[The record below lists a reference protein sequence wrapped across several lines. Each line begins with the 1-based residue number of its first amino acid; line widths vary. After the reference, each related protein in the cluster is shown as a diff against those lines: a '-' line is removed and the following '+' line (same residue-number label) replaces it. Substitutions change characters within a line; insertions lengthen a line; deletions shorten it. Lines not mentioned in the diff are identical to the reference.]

1 MLVGSLT
8 SRLVNSLISIRITN
22 NRLTNNE
29 IWRVMKS
36 IRDVEVR
43 NKRVF
48 LRVDFNVPMKNGEII
63 DDNRIKASIS
73 TIQYLLDNDAKII
86 IGTHVG
92 RPEGKVN
99 TEFSTVP
106 MARELAKLLVQEVTV
121 TDHVIN
127 DKILLEKIESMQA
140 KDIIVLGN
148 LRFHAE
154 EEANNHM
161 FAKKL
166 ASYAEIYVNDAFAVS
181 HRANA
186 SVDAITSYLPS
197 YSGLLLES
205 EITSLSLLL
214 KNPQPPFVM
223 IIGGAKVK
231 DKAGL
236 IKTLAKKADRI
247 LIGGAVANTFLLA
260 KGEEVGNSLVEKDMV
275 EDCKK
280 MLLEL
285 QDKIILPVDTVKDGE
300 GNDSKIM
307 DIGHSTIARF
317 RSEIINAGS
326 IFWNGNLGY
335 TEDERFQEGT
345 KAIAE
350 AIEQNTFGVK
360 VAAGGDTVGFLDQ
373 NNMQKSFSFVSTGGG
388 AALEFL
394 AGEKLP
400 GIEAL
405 DKSQI

>member
-1 MLVGSLT
+1 MSHKMVHSKY
-8 SRLVNSLISIRITN
+8 
-22 NRLTNNE
+22 
-29 IWRVMKS
+29 MKS

-43 NKRVF
+43 NKKVF
-48 LRVDFNVPMKNGEII
+48 LRVDFNVPLKDGKIT
-63 DDNRIKASIS
+63 DANRIKNSVP
-73 TIQYLLDNDAKII
+73 TIKYLLDNDAKII

-106 MARELAKLLVQEVTV
+106 MAQELAKMLGQKITV

-127 DKILLEKIESMQA
+127 DRVLLEKIDSMQP

-148 LRFHAE
+148 LRYHPE
-154 EEANNHM
+154 EESNNHM

-166 ASYAEIYVNDAFAVS
+166 ASYADIYVNDAFAVS
-181 HRANA
+181 HRSNA

-205 EITSLSLLL
+205 EITSLNLLL
-214 KNPQPPFVM
+214 KNPQPPFVL
-223 IIGGAKVK
+223 IIGGAKVA

-236 IKTLAKKADRI
+236 IKTLAQKADKI

-260 KGEEVGNSLVEKDMV
+260 KGEEVGQSLVEKEMV

-280 MLLEL
+280 MLAEFG
-285 QDKIILPVDTVKDGE
+285 DKIILPVDTVKDGE
-300 GNDSKIM
+300 GENSKIM
-307 DIGHSTIARF
+307 DIGPTTVTKF
-317 RSEIINAGS
+317 RSEILNAGS
-326 IFWNGNLGY
+326 VFWNGNLGY
-335 TEDERFQEGT
+335 TEDERFAGGT
-345 KAIAE
+345 RAIAKAIE
-350 AIEQNTFGVK
+350 ENTFGTK

-373 NNMQKSFSFVSTGGG
+373 NNMQKSYSFISTGGG

>member
-1 MLVGSLT
+1 M
-8 SRLVNSLISIRITN
+8 NHK
-22 NRLTNNE
+22 
-29 IWRVMKS
+29 RVHGKCMKS

-48 LRVDFNVPMKNGEII
+48 LRVDFNLPMEKGKITDN
-63 DDNRIKASIS
+63 NRIKSSIP
-73 TIQYLLDNDAKII
+73 TIRYLLDNDAKII

-92 RPEGKVN
+92 RPEGKIN

-106 MARELAKLLVQEVTV
+106 MAQELAKLLGQEVTV
-121 TDHVIN
+121 TDHVVN
-127 DKILLEKIESMQA
+127 DKVLLEKIENMHP

-148 LRFHAE
+148 LRYHPE
-154 EEANNHM
+154 EEANNNM

-166 ASYAEIYVNDAFAVS
+166 ASYADLYVNDAFAVS
-181 HRANA
+181 HRSNA
-186 SVDAITSYLPS
+186 SVDAITSHLPS

-214 KNPQPPFVM
+214 KNPQPPFVL
-223 IIGGAKVK
+223 IIGGAKVE
-231 DKAGL
+231 DKAKL
-236 IKTLAKKADRI
+236 IETLAIKADKI

-260 KGEEVGNSLVEKDMV
+260 KGEEVGSSLIEKDMV
-275 EDCKK
+275 ESCKK
-280 MLLEL
+280 MI
-285 QDKIILPVDTVKDGE
+285 QDFGDKIILPVDAVKDGE
-300 GNDSKIM
+300 GSDSKIM
-307 DIGHSTIARF
+307 DIGKSTIARF

-345 KAIAE
+345 KSIAQ
-350 AIEQNTFGVK
+350 AIEENTFGTK

-373 NNMQKSFSFVSTGGG
+373 NNMQKNFSFVSTGGG

-405 DKSQI
+405 NRAAL

>member
-1 MLVGSLT
+1 MNH
-8 SRLVNSLISIRITN
+8 R
-22 NRLTNNE
+22 
-29 IWRVMKS
+29 RVHGKYMKS

-43 NKRVF
+43 NKKVF
-48 LRVDFNVPMKNGEII
+48 LRVDFNVPLKNGKIT
-63 DDNRIKASIS
+63 DANRIKNSVP
-73 TIQYLLDNDAKII
+73 TIKYLLDNDAKII

-106 MARELAKLLVQEVTV
+106 MAQELAKMLGQKVTV

-127 DKILLEKIESMQA
+127 DKVLLEKIDAMEQ
-140 KDIIVLGN
+140 KDVIVLGN
-148 LRFHAE
+148 LRFHSE
-154 EEANNHM
+154 EESNNHM

-166 ASYAEIYVNDAFAVS
+166 ASYADIYVNDAFAVS
-181 HRANA
+181 HRSNA

-205 EITSLSLLL
+205 EITSLGLLL
-214 KNPQPPFVM
+214 KNPQPPFVL
-223 IIGGAKVK
+223 IIGGAKVA

-236 IKTLAKKADRI
+236 IKTLAQKADKI

-260 KGEEVGNSLVEKDMV
+260 KGEEVGQSLVEKEMV
-275 EDCKK
+275 ENCKK
-280 MLLEL
+280 MLEEFG
-285 QDKIILPVDTVKDGE
+285 DKIILPIDTVKDGE
-300 GNDSKIM
+300 GDNFKIM
-307 DIGHSTIARF
+307 DIGPATTTKF
-317 RSEIINAGS
+317 RSEILNAGS
-326 IFWNGNLGY
+326 VFWNGNLGY
-335 TEDERFQEGT
+335 TEDERFAVGT
-345 KAIAE
+345 MAIAKAIE
-350 AIEQNTFGVK
+350 ENTFGTK

-373 NNMQKSFSFVSTGGG
+373 NNMQKSYSFISTGGG

-405 DKSQI
+405 DKNL

>member
-1 MLVGSLT
+1 
-8 SRLVNSLISIRITN
+8 
-22 NRLTNNE
+22 
-29 IWRVMKS
+29 MKS
-36 IRDVEVR
+36 IRDVEVK
-43 NKRVF
+43 NKKVF
-48 LRVDFNVPMKNGEII
+48 LRVDFNVPLKDGKIT
-63 DDNRIKASIS
+63 DTNRIKNSVP
-73 TIQYLLDNDAKII
+73 TIKYLLDNDAKII

-106 MARELAKLLVQEVTV
+106 MAQELAKMLGQKITV

-127 DKILLEKIESMQA
+127 DKVLLEKIDAMQP

-148 LRFHAE
+148 LRFHPE

-166 ASYAEIYVNDAFAVS
+166 ASYADIYVNDAFAVS
-181 HRANA
+181 HRSNA

-205 EITSLSLLL
+205 EITSLGLLL
-214 KNPQPPFVM
+214 KNPQPPFVL
-223 IIGGAKVK
+223 IIGGAKVV

-236 IKTLAKKADRI
+236 MKTLAQKADKV

-260 KGEEVGNSLVEKDMV
+260 KGEEVGQSLVEKEMV

-280 MLLEL
+280 MLEEL
-285 QDKIILPVDTVKDGE
+285 GDKIILPVDTVKDSE
-300 GNDSKIM
+300 GDNFKIM
-307 DIGHSTIARF
+307 DIGPATIAKF
-317 RSEIINAGS
+317 RSEILSAGS
-326 IFWNGNLGY
+326 VFWNGNLGY
-335 TEDERFQEGT
+335 TEDGRFAVGT
-345 KAIAE
+345 MAIAKAIE
-350 AIEQNTFGVK
+350 ENTFGTK

-373 NNMQKSFSFVSTGGG
+373 NNMQKSYSFISTGGG

-405 DKSQI
+405 NKNI

>member
-1 MLVGSLT
+1 MNHKTVHGKY
-8 SRLVNSLISIRITN
+8 
-22 NRLTNNE
+22 
-29 IWRVMKS
+29 MKS

-43 NKRVF
+43 NKKVF
-48 LRVDFNVPMKNGEII
+48 LRVDFNVPLKDGKIT
-63 DDNRIKASIS
+63 DANRIKNSVP
-73 TIQYLLDNDAKII
+73 TIKYLLDNDAKII

-106 MARELAKLLVQEVTV
+106 MAQELAKMLGQKITV

-127 DKILLEKIESMQA
+127 DKVLLEKIDAMQP

-148 LRFHAE
+148 LRYHPE
-154 EEANNHM
+154 EELNNHM

-166 ASYAEIYVNDAFAVS
+166 ASYADIYVNDAFAVS
-181 HRANA
+181 HRSNA

-214 KNPQPPFVM
+214 KNPQPPFVL
-223 IIGGAKVK
+223 IIGGAKVA

-236 IKTLAKKADRI
+236 IKTLAQKADKI

-260 KGEEVGNSLVEKDMV
+260 KGEEMSQSLVEKEMV

-280 MLLEL
+280 MIEEFG
-285 QDKIILPVDTVKDGE
+285 DKIILPVDTVKDGE
-300 GNDSKIM
+300 GINFKIM
-307 DIGHSTIARF
+307 DIGPKTIVEF
-317 RSEIINAGS
+317 RSKIINAGS

-335 TEDERFQEGT
+335 TEDERFAAGT
-345 KAIAE
+345 RAIAKAIE
-350 AIEQNTFGVK
+350 ENTFGTK

-373 NNMQKSFSFVSTGGG
+373 NNMQKSYSFVSTGGG

-405 DKSQI
+405 NKNL

>member
-1 MLVGSLT
+1 
-8 SRLVNSLISIRITN
+8 
-22 NRLTNNE
+22 
-29 IWRVMKS
+29 
-36 IRDVEVR
+36 
-43 NKRVF
+43 
-48 LRVDFNVPMKNGEII
+48 
-63 DDNRIKASIS
+63 
-73 TIQYLLDNDAKII
+73 
-86 IGTHVG
+86 
-92 RPEGKVN
+92 
-99 TEFSTVP
+99 
-106 MARELAKLLVQEVTV
+106 MAQELAKLLGQEVTV

-127 DKILLEKIESMQA
+127 DKVLMEKIESMHP

-148 LRFHAE
+148 LRYHSE
-154 EEANNHM
+154 EEADNNM

-166 ASYAEIYVNDAFAVS
+166 ASYADIYVNDAFAVS
-181 HRANA
+181 HRSNA
-186 SVDAITSYLPS
+186 SVDAITSHLPS

-205 EITSLSLLL
+205 EITSLGLLM
-214 KNPQPPFVM
+214 KNPQPPFVL

-231 DKAGL
+231 DKAKL
-236 IKTLAKKADRI
+236 IETLATKADKI

-275 EDCKK
+275 ESCKK
-280 MLLEL
+280 MI
-285 QDKIILPVDTVKDGE
+285 QDFGDKIILPVDTIKDGE
-300 GNDSKIM
+300 ESDSKIM
-307 DIGHSTIARF
+307 DIGKSTIARF

-345 KAIAE
+345 KAVAQ
-350 AIEQNTFGVK
+350 AIEENTFGTK

-373 NNMQKSFSFVSTGGG
+373 NNMQKNFSFVSTGGG

-405 DKSQI
+405 NRATL